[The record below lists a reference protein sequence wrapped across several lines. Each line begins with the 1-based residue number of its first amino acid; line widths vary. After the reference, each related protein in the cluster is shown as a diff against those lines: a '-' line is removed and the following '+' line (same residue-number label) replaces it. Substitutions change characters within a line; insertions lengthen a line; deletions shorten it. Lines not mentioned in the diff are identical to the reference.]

1 MTDIF
6 ISYSRNDRERVRF
19 MAQALEADG
28 FNVWWDPEILPGE
41 SFSKVIDTKLKDSAC
56 IIAVWSKS
64 SIHSNWVQEEADDGM
79 MRNTLIP
86 VMIDEIDLPRGFKRL
101 QTADLRNWQGDVDEP
116 NWQMILTQVRK
127 LVSNRA
133 AAEAAERQAAAQAKT
148 KQQPPVQ
155 KSKPVAA
162 AAAPRPTPKSAAPS
176 PQPTAAPA
184 AQAAAAAPEKKG
196 GGLPILPIAAVL
208 ALIGAG
214 VFGFLIMSGGDETS
228 SSDVVARTDVPAAE
242 APPIVAPAIAEPEE
256 VVEEIQDT
264 VETLDVETGLETI
277 GDADGNETDLTAV
290 ATDAVNGINAAVED
304 AADGATA
311 TLDVPAT
318 AEAEDVESAPS
329 YTAGEAFRDCES
341 CPEIMPFDAGGVF
354 TMGAP
359 DGEFGRDEVETPQV
373 DITIAKPF
381 AIGVFEVTY
390 DDWAACID
398 DGGCNGYTPSDL
410 GWGKGRRP
418 LVNVSVEDAKQYL
431 AWLSEE
437 TGNNYRLPSE
447 AEWEYA
453 ARAGKADPFH
463 TGALITANQ
472 ANYNGQYPYNNAPV
486 GTYRSQTIAVGSF
499 AANDFGLY
507 DMHGNVW
514 EWTEDCWRSSHS
526 GVPEDGTAIGG
537 SCSSRVLKGGA
548 WNAGAWRLRS
558 AFRKAGENNLRKF
571 DTGFRVARDL

>member
-28 FNVWWDPEILPGE
+28 FKVWWDPEILPGE
-41 SFSKVIDTKLKDSAC
+41 SFSKVIDNKLKDSSC

-64 SIHSNWVQEEADDGM
+64 SINSNWVQEEADDGM

-101 QTADLRNWQGDVDEP
+101 QTADLRGWEGDVDDP

-133 AAEAAERQAAAQAKT
+133 AAEAAERQAAAQAREKA
-148 KQQPPVQ
+148 KQ
-155 KSKPVAA
+155 KPQAPRPA
-162 AAAPRPTPKSAAPS
+162 AAAPVAAPS
-176 PQPTAAPA
+176 RP
-184 AQAAAAAPEKKG
+184 AAAAPPQAASAPAPEKKS
-196 GGLPILPIAAVL
+196 GGLPILPIAAAL
-208 ALIGAG
+208 AFVGIGI
-214 VFGFLIMSGGDETS
+214 FGYLLLSGGDDDP
-228 SSDVVARTDVPAAE
+228 SSDVIANNDVPAAE
-242 APPIVAPAIAEPEE
+242 PAPIVASAIADPIVPEQEPADE
-256 VVEEIQDT
+256 T
-264 VETLDVETGLETI
+264 PASNETLESQSPIGEDAGSVDPTAVDPDAINIDGEDTLDALDSEAADGETGLL
-277 GDADGNETDLTAV
+277 DVADV
-290 ATDAVNGINAAVED
+290 ATDE
-304 AADGATA
+304 
-311 TLDVPAT
+311 
-318 AEAEDVESAPS
+318 VESAPS
-329 YTAGEAFRDCES
+329 FTPGEAFRDCEM
-341 CPEIMPFDAGGVF
+341 CPEVMPFEAGGVF

-359 DGEFGRDEVETPQV
+359 DGEFGRDEAETPQV

-381 AIGVFEVTY
+381 AIGVYEVTY
-390 DDWAACID
+390 DDWAACIA
-398 DGGCNGYTPSDL
+398 DGGCGGYTPSDL

-418 LVNVSVEDAKQYL
+418 LINVSVEDAKQYL

-437 TGNNYRLPSE
+437 TGTTYRLPSE

-453 ARAGKADPFH
+453 ARAGKAEPFH
-463 TGALITANQ
+463 TGGLITADQ
-472 ANYNGQYPYNNAPV
+472 ANFNGQYPYNNAPKGV
-486 GTYRSQTIAVGSF
+486 YRSRTTTVGSF

-507 DMHGNVW
+507 DLHGNVW

-526 GVPEDGTAIGG
+526 GVPENGEPVGG

-558 AFRKAGENNLRKF
+558 AFRKAGENSLRKF